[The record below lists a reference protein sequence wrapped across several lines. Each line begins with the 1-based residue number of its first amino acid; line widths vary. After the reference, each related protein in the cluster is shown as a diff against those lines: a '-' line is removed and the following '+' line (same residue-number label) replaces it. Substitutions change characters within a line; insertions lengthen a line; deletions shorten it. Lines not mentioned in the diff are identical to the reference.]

1 MMTPR
6 MSVLLV
12 EDDDVD
18 AEAVMRSLRRSQV
31 PVDVVWVEDG
41 AEALEV
47 LRGEH
52 SYERI
57 DRPVVV
63 LLDLNMPRMDGFE
76 FLQAVRHDPDLRDLV
91 IFVLSTSA
99 AESDRMRAYHENIAG
114 YLVKSTVGPQFS
126 RLARLLLTYQTA
138 VTLPGA

>member
-1 MMTPR
+1 MSTPHL
-6 MSVLLV
+6 SVLLV

-41 AEALEV
+41 QEALEV

-52 SYERI
+52 SYQTVA
-57 DRPVVV
+57 RPLIV

-76 FLQAVRHDPDLRDLV
+76 FLRALRTDPTLHDLV
-91 IFVLSTSA
+91 VFVLSTSA
-99 AESDRMRAYHENIAG
+99 ADTDRTRAYHENIAG
-114 YLVKSTVGPQFS
+114 YLVKSSVGTQFA
-126 RLARLLLTYQTA
+126 RLARLLLTYQAT
-138 VTLPGA
+138 VTLP

>member
-1 MMTPR
+1 MTTPR

-57 DRPVVV
+57 EHPVVV

-99 AESDRMRAYHENIAG
+99 AETDRMRAYQEHIAG